1 MSMRKLLAVVFT
13 GATLNLFLVT
23 SSYSQSRFF
32 AGKTITIVQGRGP
45 GGAGDLRVRA
55 LVPFLKKYIP
65 GEPTIIS
72 EYMAGGGGRKAANH
86 LFKSVKPDGLTI
98 GNIGGGLVTSAVL
111 GETGVEYDLD
121 RFILLGST
129 NTSQHYVFFTNKSAG
144 LHSVEKLRMAAGLR
158 IGAREVGDQFY
169 TAGRLFAYLL
179 GITEPKFVL
188 GYDGAEMYTAME
200 RNEFDARAHVVDVLM
215 QQRPEWIKKGLVE
228 FHSIIEIPKGL
239 KDSHFGRLPELE
251 SFANADRER
260 RILALFRGL
269 RIFGTPYLLPPGTPQ
284 EPVQILQEA
293 FRKTFNDPAFPKEF
307 NKLTGED
314 AHPLAADAIQKA
326 LKELPRELEIIS
338 LYKEIASLK
347 PLPPR

>member
-1 MSMRKLLAVVFT
+1 MRKLLAIVFT
-13 GATLNLFLVT
+13 GAILNLVLLT
-23 SSYSQSRFF
+23 SSYSQSHFF
-32 AGKTITIVQGRGP
+32 SGKTITIVQGRGP

-129 NTSQHYVFFTNKSAG
+129 NTSQHYVFFTNNSAG
-144 LHSVEKLRMAAGLR
+144 LDSVEKLRAATGVR

-169 TAGRLFAYLL
+169 TSGRLFAYLL
-179 GITEPKFVL
+179 GIREPKYVL
-188 GYDGAEMYTAME
+188 GYDGAELYTAME
-200 RNEFDARAHVVDVLM
+200 RREFDARAHVVDVLM
-215 QQRPEWIKKGLVE
+215 QQRPEWIKKGLVD

-239 KDSHFGRLPELE
+239 KDNYFGRLPELE
-251 SFANADRER
+251 SFAKTDKER

-269 RIFGTPYLLPPGTPQ
+269 RVFGTPYLLPPGTPH
-284 EPVQILQEA
+284 EPVRILQEA
-293 FRKTFNDPAFPKEF
+293 FRKTFNDPAFTKEF
-307 NKLTGED
+307 SKLTGED
-314 AHPLAADAIQKA
+314 PHPLAADAIQKA
-326 LKELPRELEIIS
+326 LKELPREPETIS
-338 LYKEIASLK
+338 LYKEIAGLK

>member
-1 MSMRKLLAVVFT
+1 MSMRKLLAIIFT
-13 GATLNLFLVT
+13 SAILNLGLLN

-32 AGKTITIVQGRGP
+32 DGKTITIVQGRGP

-65 GEPTIIS
+65 GEPTIVS
-72 EYMAGGGGRKAANH
+72 EYMSGGGGRKAANH
-86 LFKSVKPDGLTI
+86 IFKSAKPDGLTI

-111 GETGVEYDLD
+111 GATGVEYDLD

-144 LHSVEKLRMAAGLR
+144 LDSVEKLRAAAGVR

-169 TAGRLFAYLL
+169 TAGRLFAYLI
-179 GITEPKFVL
+179 GIREPKFVL
-188 GYDGAEMYTAME
+188 GYTGAELYTAME
-200 RNEFDARAHVVDVLM
+200 REEFDARAHVVDVLM
-215 QQRPEWIKKGLVE
+215 QQRPEWIKKGLLD
-228 FHSIIEIPKGL
+228 FHGIIEIPKGL

-251 SFANADRER
+251 SFAKSDKER
-260 RILALFRGL
+260 RTLALFRGL
-269 RIFGTPYLLPPGTPQ
+269 RVFGTSYLLPPATPQ

-293 FRKTFNDPAFPKEF
+293 FRKTFNDPAFAKEF

-314 AHPLAADAIQKA
+314 PHPLAADVIQKS
-326 LKELPRELEIIS
+326 LKELPREPEIIL
-338 LYKEIASLK
+338 LYKEIAGVK